1 MRDQHADAGRR
12 VGQPP
17 GCAHAT
23 LALWLSAAGL
33 LLGCGSGESVDAQLP
48 ASSTAQPPDTATPR
62 VAAEAEQQVADAVDV
77 TLPVERIK
85 ALAKPWTGDLD
96 GMLER
101 RVVRVLVVPTQTHY
115 FVHNGQAQGIA
126 AEMLKAF
133 EKQLNRRHKPVQRH
147 LGTHVIFV
155 PTTRDDLI
163 PALEEGRGD
172 LAVAALTITPGRQAR
187 ADFSAPLLRDIDE
200 IVVTGPAGPELSR
213 LEDLAGRKVHVRPS
227 SSYYEHL
234 QRLNA
239 RFRSEGLEPVELV
252 AMPEQLQDADLM
264 ELVDAGLLGAIVV
277 DDYKARL
284 WAKVLS
290 NLVLHETLEINTGG
304 EFGWMMRKGSPQ
316 LKAEVD
322 AFARTHR
329 QGTLFGNTVIKRY
342 TESTRYVR
350 DALRASG
357 RLRFDEVD
365 GLFRHY
371 AEQYRIDYLLALAQG
386 YQESRLDHDVRSP
399 AGAVGIMQ
407 LMPTTAETVGIGDIG
422 DLEGNIH
429 AGIKYLRYLIDRYFD
444 APEIDE
450 LNRELFAI
458 AAYNAG
464 PTRVRRLQ
472 REAEAQGFDPNVWFG
487 HVERIAAKRVG
498 RETVSYVTN
507 IYKTYY
513 AYRLLAASDA
523 ARERALETI
532 APRA

>member
-17 GCAHAT
+17 GCAHAAV
-23 LALWLSAAGL
+23 ALLLIAAGL
-33 LLGCGSGESVDAQLP
+33 LVGCGSGESVDAQLA
-48 ASSTAQPPDTATPR
+48 ASSTAQSPSATAR
-62 VAAEAEQQVADAVDV
+62 VDAEAEQKLADTVDV

-147 LGTHVIFV
+147 LGTHVIYV

-163 PALEEGRGD
+163 PALEQGRGD

-200 IVVTGPAGPELSR
+200 IVVTGPAGPDLSR

-239 RFRSEGLEPVELV
+239 RFHSEGLEPVELV

-290 NLVLHETLEINTGG
+290 NLVLHEALKINTGG
-304 EFGWMMRKGSPQ
+304 EFGWMMRKGSTL

-357 RLRFDEVD
+357 RLRFDDVD
-365 GLFRHY
+365 ELFRRY
-371 AEQYRIDYLLALAQG
+371 AEQYEIDYLLALAQG

-407 LMPTTAETVGIGDIG
+407 LLPATGKYVGIANIRE
-422 DLEGNIH
+422 LEGNIH
-429 AGIKYLRYLIDRYFD
+429 AGIKYLRYLIDNYFNE
-444 APEIDE
+444 PGIDE

-464 PTRVRRLQ
+464 PTRVGRLR
-472 REAEAQGFDPNVWFG
+472 REAEAQGLDPNVWFG

-523 ARERALETI
+523 ARERALEKV